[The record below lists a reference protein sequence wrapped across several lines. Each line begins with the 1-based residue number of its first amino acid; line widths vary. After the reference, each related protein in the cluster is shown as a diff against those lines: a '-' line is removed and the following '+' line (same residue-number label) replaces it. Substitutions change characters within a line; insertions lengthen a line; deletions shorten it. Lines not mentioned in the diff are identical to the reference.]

1 MNNEIVINDLLKNNN
16 GIVTTAAVQASNISK
31 PYFMDY
37 VQKNGMKKLAHG
49 IYASEDTWPD
59 EFQLLQLHYP
69 KIIFSHEAAL
79 YLNGMAEREP
89 DPVSVTVP
97 SGYHSSKM
105 ESSDIKVYRVAK
117 DKFELGLTERETP
130 TGSIVRC
137 YNLERTLC
145 DMLRSRNS
153 VDYQE
158 LISAFKSY
166 VKRKDRNI
174 PLLMRYGETFHI
186 TNKLRPYMEVL
197 L

>member
-1 MNNEIVINDLLKNNN
+1 M
-16 GIVTTAAVQASNISK
+16 
-31 PYFMDY
+31 M
-37 VQKNGMKKLAHG
+37 
-49 IYASEDTWPD
+49 
-59 EFQLLQLHYP
+59 QLHYP

-153 VDYQE
+153 LTGRVTGKQSGIARFAAVRYMKE
-158 LISAFKSY
+158 SAISIAATKDALLFCG
-166 VKRKDRNI
+166 RKTAI
-174 PLLMRYGETFHI
+174 FLP
-186 TNKLRPYMEVL
+186 
-197 L
+197 